1 MLLAM
6 HLETSPHTRGKLP
19 LVLKMLAG
27 LGNIPA
33 YAGKAACLR
42 WLDRSRWKHPR
53 IRGESQSI
61 SRLRLMLLG
70 NIPAYAGKAGFFC
83 SPLNFC
89 QETSP
94 HTRGKRLGKK
104 GSVKKPGNIPAYAG
118 KALSFDQLNDKQ

>member
-27 LGNIPA
+27 
-33 YAGKAACLR
+33 
-42 WLDRSRWKHPR
+42 
-53 IRGESQSI
+53 
-61 SRLRLMLLG
+61 LG